1 MDDTIDIVIGKLK
14 KPQNLAAPK
23 HHRSSYTKETAAMV
37 QPIMDKLLGD
47 GADVFV
53 PAANTGYSA
62 NTLYGKLNDGLLW
75 LMHNTAEKD
84 KNEAYRMLRTQ
95 VSMRKMDDGVLI
107 YFKAAVRDI
116 KRTPSKPAL
125 EGVSADGV
133 KWRHDLL
140 SWLQRSQEGEMF
152 KADVMTDDDDQRW
165 VYDNIATHAPNAEVI
180 FGDDNIKLIR

>member
-1 MDDTIDIVIGKLK
+1 MDETIDIVVGKLK

-23 HHRSSYTKETAAMV
+23 HHRSSYTKDTAAMV

-47 GADVFV
+47 GSDVFV

-75 LMHNTAEKD
+75 LMHNTAETD

-107 YFKAAVRDI
+107 YFKDAVRDI
-116 KRTPSKPAL
+116 KRTPNKPVL
-125 EGVSADGV
+125 EGVTADGV

-140 SWLQRSQEGEMF
+140 SWLQRAQEGEMF
-152 KADVMTDDDDQRW
+152 KADVTTDAADQHW
-165 VYDNIATHAPNAEVI
+165 VYDNIATPAPNAEVI

>member
-1 MDDTIDIVIGKLK
+1 MDETIDIVVGKLK

-37 QPIMDKLLGD
+37 QPIMDKMLGD
-47 GADVFV
+47 GSDVFV
-53 PAANTGYSA
+53 PASNTGYSP

-75 LMHNTAEKD
+75 LMHNDATD

-95 VSMRKMDDGVLI
+95 VSMRKMDAGVLI
-107 YFKAAVRDI
+107 YFKEAIRDI
-116 KRTPSKPAL
+116 KRTPNKPAL
-125 EGVSADGV
+125 EGVTADGV

-140 SWLQRSQEGEMF
+140 SWLQRAQEGEMF
-152 KADVMTDDDDQRW
+152 KADVTTDDDDQRW

>member
-1 MDDTIDIVIGKLK
+1 MDETIDIVVGKLK

-23 HHRSSYTKETAAMV
+23 HHRSSYTKDTAAMV

-47 GADVFV
+47 GSDVFV

-75 LMHNTAEKD
+75 LMHNTAETD

-107 YFKAAVRDI
+107 YFKDAVRDI
-116 KRTPSKPAL
+116 KRTPNKPVL
-125 EGVSADGV
+125 EGVTADGV

-140 SWLQRSQEGEMF
+140 SWLQRAQEGEMF
-152 KADVMTDDDDQRW
+152 KADVTTDDDDQHW

>member
-1 MDDTIDIVIGKLK
+1 MDETIDIVVGKLK

-23 HHRSSYTKETAAMV
+23 HHRSSYTKDTAAMV

-47 GADVFV
+47 GGDVFV
-53 PAANTGYSA
+53 PASSTGYSS

-75 LMHNTAEKD
+75 LMHNTAETN

-107 YFKAAVRDI
+107 YFKEAIRDI
-116 KRTPSKPAL
+116 KRTPSKPVL
-125 EGVSADGV
+125 EGIAADGV

-140 SWLQRSQEGEMF
+140 SWLQRAQEGEMF
-152 KADVMTDDDDQRW
+152 KADVTTDDDDQRW